1 MKRYARLFA
10 SYVLIALAVV
20 LLYAPWGLAL
30 RPWDYDILRAGF
42 SIIAGIALTGT
53 FCTCTYLAL
62 KDPDVKLLEP
72 TKVKD
77 VVEVAPLLEEY
88 SEIPHVGAV
97 ASLALDQINSAS
109 RKKSRLRKTIS
120 VQFEKDSMTWHRF
133 YDMVETAERTI
144 LRNSALVC
152 NYIQAFDIQGYKKV
166 SKTLMPKRSRKR
178 RLRRIKFIE
187 PVEQGTNDNQQNN
200 EQLELY
206 NNSIEKM
213 KEIVSANDRIL
224 LEMAKLEFELS
235 ELDADDTRE
244 SAGETVEE
252 LQDLIEETR
261 FYR

>member
-1 MKRYARLFA
+1 VKRYARLFA

-42 SIIAGIALTGT
+42 SIIAGIALAGT
-53 FCTCTYLAL
+53 FCACTYLAL

-77 VVEVAPLLEEY
+77 VDEVAPLLEEY

-97 ASLALDQINSAS
+97 ASQALDQINSAS

-120 VQFEKDSMTWHRF
+120 VQFEKDSLTWHRF

-152 NYIQAFDIQGYKKV
+152 NYIQAFDQEEYTKV
-166 SKTLMPKRSRKR
+166 SKANKRS
-178 RLRRIKFIE
+178 E
-187 PVEQGTNDNQQNN
+187 ANAHTD

>member
-1 MKRYARLFA
+1 VKRYARLFA

-30 RPWDYDILRAGF
+30 RPWDYDILRAGL

-72 TKVKD
+72 TKVID
-77 VVEVAPLLEEY
+77 VSEVAPLLEEY
-88 SEIPHVGAV
+88 SDIPHIGAI

-152 NYIQAFDIQGYKKV
+152 NYIQAFDQEEYTKV
-166 SKTLMPKRSRKR
+166 SKANKHSEANTH
-178 RLRRIKFIE
+178 
-187 PVEQGTNDNQQNN
+187 TD

>member
-1 MKRYARLFA
+1 
-10 SYVLIALAVV
+10 
-20 LLYAPWGLAL
+20 
-30 RPWDYDILRAGF
+30 
-42 SIIAGIALTGT
+42 
-53 FCTCTYLAL
+53 
-62 KDPDVKLLEP
+62 
-72 TKVKD
+72 
-77 VVEVAPLLEEY
+77 
-88 SEIPHVGAV
+88 
-97 ASLALDQINSAS
+97 
-109 RKKSRLRKTIS
+109 
-120 VQFEKDSMTWHRF
+120 
-133 YDMVETAERTI
+133 MVETAERTI

-152 NYIQAFDIQGYKKV
+152 NYIQAFDQEEYTKV
-166 SKTLMPKRSRKR
+166 SKANKRS
-178 RLRRIKFIE
+178 E
-187 PVEQGTNDNQQNN
+187 ANAHTD